1 MNTETTISA
10 WRRVATQRWQSL
22 AERERV
28 MVAVAGAVLAV
39 SLLWWVGLAPALRSL
54 REAPAQIEALDMQ
67 LQEMRRL
74 AAETRDLRA
83 LPAIAPAQAQAALA
97 AAAQRLG
104 DKARLSPQG
113 ERAVLQVTHLSG
125 EQLGAWLAEARV
137 SARARV
143 VEAQLVRTPQG
154 DYAGSLVL
162 ALGVRP

>member
-1 MNTETTISA
+1 MNTETRVSA
-10 WRRVATQRWQSL
+10 WRRAATQRWQSL

-28 MVAVAGAVLAV
+28 MVAVAGAVLV
-39 SLLWWVGLAPALRSL
+39 LSLLWWAGLAPALRSL
-54 REAPAQIEALDMQ
+54 RESPAQIEALETQ

-83 LPAIAPAQAQAALA
+83 LPAIPPGQAQAALA

-113 ERAVLQVTHLSG
+113 ERTVLQVTHLSG

-162 ALGVRP
+162 VLGARP

>member
-1 MNTETTISA
+1 MNTESNLPA
-10 WRRVATQRWQSL
+10 WRQAATQRWLSL
-22 AERERV
+22 GERERV
-28 MVAVAGAVLAV
+28 MVALAGAVLAL

-83 LPAIAPAQAQAALA
+83 LPAIPAAQAQAALA

-104 DKARLSPQG
+104 DKARLTPQG
-113 ERAVLQVTHLSG
+113 ERSVLQVTHLSG
-125 EQLGAWLAEARV
+125 EQLGAWLAEVRV

-162 ALGVRP
+162 ALGARS